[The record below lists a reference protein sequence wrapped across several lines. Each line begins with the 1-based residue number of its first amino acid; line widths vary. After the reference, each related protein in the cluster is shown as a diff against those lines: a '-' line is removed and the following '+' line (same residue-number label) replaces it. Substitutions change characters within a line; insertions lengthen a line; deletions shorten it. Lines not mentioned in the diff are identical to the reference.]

1 MPPDFRHFDLR
12 LVEPQ
17 FSSDLT
23 NLVMELH
30 YLKRY
35 RLSGKTPPR
44 IFFQLKEFFHLL
56 ESLSSARIEG
66 NITTIAELVET
77 QIDPQSERTEQIRE
91 IENMS
96 HAMEFIEEVVEE
108 SKGINQ
114 ALIFELH
121 KKTVTHLT
129 REGDKTPGY
138 FRRENVKI
146 SGSNHRPPDYTKVQ
160 DYMTELIDFFNR
172 NNDSKYDL
180 LKIALTHHRFAWVHP
195 FQNGN
200 GRVARLLTYAM
211 LIERGFNVETGRIL
225 NPSAVFCNDRETY
238 YKMLSEAD
246 SGTDKGLLKWCKYVL
261 TGLRDE
267 LTKID
272 KLLNY
277 DFLSQR
283 ILKPAIRYTLERK
296 LVTDLEASILNL
308 AVDKTIFRSADLVD
322 ILPGK
327 GSVER
332 SRSIARLRNRKLIT
346 PIAPGTR
353 RYVMSFSNSLL
364 LRGITHA
371 LAEEQFITLDS

>member
-44 IFFQLKEFFHLL
+44 IFFQLKELFHLL

-66 NITTIAELVET
+66 NITTVAELVET
-77 QIDPQSERTEQIRE
+77 QIDSKSERTDQIRE

-96 HAMEFIEEVVEE
+96 RAMEFIEEVVEE
-108 SKGINQ
+108 SKGINR
-114 ALIFELH
+114 ALSFELH

-146 SGSNHRPPDYTKVQ
+146 SGSNHRPPDYTNVQ

-277 DFLSQR
+277 AFLSQR

-332 SRSIARLRNRKLIT
+332 SRAIARLRNRKLIT

-353 RYVMSFSNSLL
+353 RYVMRFSNSLL

-371 LAEEQFITLDS
+371 LAKEQFITLDS